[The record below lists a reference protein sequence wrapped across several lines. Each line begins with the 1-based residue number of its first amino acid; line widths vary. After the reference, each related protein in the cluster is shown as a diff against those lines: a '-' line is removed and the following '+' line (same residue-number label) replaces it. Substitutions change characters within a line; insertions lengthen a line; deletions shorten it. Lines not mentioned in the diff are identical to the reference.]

1 TQYERAKRSVDFI
14 QRYIFPGSNLTSV
27 GAMTRSIATR
37 TDLQLMALE
46 DIGLHYAQ
54 TLRDWRRNFLLKL
67 PEVRAMDYPEAF
79 IRMWEYYFCYCEGG
93 FLERAISDVHLQARK
108 PHT

>member
-1 TQYERAKRSVDFI
+1 MQVT
-14 QRYIFPGSNLTSV
+14 G
-27 GAMTRSIATR
+27 
-37 TDLQLMALE
+37 LE
-46 DIGLHYAQ
+46 DIGLHYAR

-67 PEVRAMDYPEAF
+67 PLVKAMGYPEEF

-108 PHT
+108 PVC